1 MFHRGSHGGAGRT
14 AVGCRIALAGACLVL
29 SGCRGPGGPA
39 YEQSYMSPPAR
50 EVERPRPGP
59 ARYTP
64 LAGRSEEVELGRSVQ
79 GRPISCQVFGQ
90 GPETILIMAG
100 IHGSEPAGTPLVREL
115 AGYLVRHP
123 ELLDGRRIILLP
135 EANPDG
141 LVAGRRFNV
150 RGVDL
155 NRNFPASNFAA
166 VSRHGPRPLSEP
178 ESRLLDS
185 LLEQHRPTRI
195 VSLHQPLNC
204 IDWDGPADRLAAA
217 MAADCDLPLR
227 KLGAQPGS
235 LGSYA
240 GNMLGIPI
248 VTVELPG
255 SASRLSPAELWAR
268 YGRMLLA
275 AVVFDERENAAK
287 PALRGLPPAGL
298 LPAQAR

>member
-1 MFHRGSHGGAGRT
+1 MFHPDRHGCAGAVAIG
-14 AVGCRIALAGACLVL
+14 GRIAVAAACVVLAGCKAP
-29 SGCRGPGGPA
+29 SGPA
-39 YEQSYMSPPAR
+39 HEQAFMSPAAP
-50 EVERPRPGP
+50 EVERPRPGVSP
-59 ARYTP
+59 FVP
-64 LAGRSEEVELGRSVQ
+64 LAGRSETVELGRSVQ
-79 GRPISCQVFGQ
+79 GRPIACQVFGH
-90 GPETILIMAG
+90 GPDTVLIMAG
-100 IHGSEPAGTPLVREL
+100 IHGSEPAGGPLVREL

-123 ELLDGRRIILLP
+123 ELLEGRRIILLP

-141 LVAGRRFNV
+141 LAAGRRFNV

-178 ESRLLDS
+178 ESRLLDD
-185 LLEQHRPTRI
+185 LLEQYRPARI
-195 VSLHQPLNC
+195 VTIHQPLNC
-204 IDWDGPADRLAAA
+204 IDWDGPAQRLAAA

-240 GNMLGIPI
+240 GDMLGIPI

-255 SASRLSPAELWAR
+255 PASRLSPAELWVR

-275 AVVFDERENAAK
+275 AVLFNGRET
-287 PALRGLPPAGL
+287 PPATPVREAR
-298 LPAQAR
+298 PARVPAAGAR